1 MKSMFSMGF
10 FSNDV
15 FSGRDAFLGA
25 SAADGNAYLS
35 ALNAALAQYQQVITW
50 ASQYPSWQ
58 SILGSEAS
66 NFQDLY
72 AMAQKELPK
81 AQSQQSL
88 LSADPTTFD
97 PSSADKATADA
108 FISDANTMLEIITRH
123 PIPMGTVPISN
134 PGTPPGGPLP
144 GTPAAAASSLQ
155 TPLLIAGGFLV
166 AAVAIVLL
174 RPS

>member
-15 FSGRDAFLGA
+15 FQGRDGLFLGA

-35 ALNAALAQYQQVITW
+35 ALAAAFAQYQQAT
-50 ASQYPSWQ
+50 SWMAANPNWKA
-58 SILGSEAS
+58 ILGSEAS
-66 NFQDLY
+66 YFQDLSS
-72 AMAQKELPK
+72 AAQQDSVQ
-81 AQSQQSL
+81 ATSMRTL
-88 LSADPTTFD
+88 LQGDPTAFD
-97 PSSADKATADA
+97 PSSPAKGISDA
-108 FISDANTMLEIITRH
+108 FISEANSMLEIISRH
-123 PIPMGTVPISN
+123 PVSVPGAA
-134 PGTPPGGPLP
+134 PGAA
-144 GTPAAAASSLQ
+144 PAASTTSSLQ